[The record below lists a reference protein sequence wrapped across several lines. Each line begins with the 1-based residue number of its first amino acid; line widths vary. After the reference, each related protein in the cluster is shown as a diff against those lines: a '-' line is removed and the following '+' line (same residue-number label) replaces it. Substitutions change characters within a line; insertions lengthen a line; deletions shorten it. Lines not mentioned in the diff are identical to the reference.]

1 MKYAMSGNA
10 PCDVLLEKM
19 EFFLA
24 LLKDDDLEVRHAALQ
39 MSNAAVHHQPE
50 LISNFLN
57 THIQPVLFESVTF
70 KSERVVDLGPFKQ
83 KVDDGLPLRKVA
95 LRTIN
100 TILDVMPEYLDVAAF
115 IGPLKDGLADQ
126 QDVQMLCHQ
135 ILVKI
140 CGNRLLVV
148 QGTILSHVEELVVP
162 LKNLIEKTLKTIS
175 KKIKEGQSGTD
186 VERLNDL
193 MRSCLRSFL
202 ALDGIESIKEGAAIS
217 KTYALLKDLISTNER
232 LMGLVDAITSES

>member
-1 MKYAMSGNA
+1 M
-10 PCDVLLEKM
+10 
-19 EFFLA
+19 
-24 LLKDDDLEVRHAALQ
+24 
-39 MSNAAVHHQPE
+39 
-50 LISNFLN
+50 
-57 THIQPVLFESVTF
+57 
-70 KSERVVDLGPFKQ
+70 
-83 KVDDGLPLRKVA
+83 
-95 LRTIN
+95 
-100 TILDVMPEYLDVAAF
+100 
-115 IGPLKDGLADQ
+115 
-126 QDVQMLCHQ
+126 
-135 ILVKI
+135 
-140 CGNRLLVV
+140 
-148 QGTILSHVEELVVP
+148 SHVEELVVP